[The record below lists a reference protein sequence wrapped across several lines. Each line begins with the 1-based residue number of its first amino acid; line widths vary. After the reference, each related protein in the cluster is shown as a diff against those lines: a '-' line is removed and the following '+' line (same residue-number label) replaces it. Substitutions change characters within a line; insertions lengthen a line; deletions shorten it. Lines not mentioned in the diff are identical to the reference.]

1 MSNDIKGRKTT
12 FDAVEQEKDIQRV
25 REQKFVPIDFL
36 TSWEE
41 AERRKK
47 AVVQSDYQEK

>member
-12 FDAVEQEKDIQRV
+12 FDAVEQEKDIQNV

-36 TSWEE
+36 VTWEE
-41 AERRKK
+41 AERRKYAAK
-47 AVVQSDYQEK
+47 SPDFQK